1 MTGVIKDENGLILP
15 KKLHNPCIV
24 SNSKR
29 DIHRE
34 IKWNTDKGINVLN
47 NKSELEIA
55 FAKHKKCLHEK
66 NKESAVNDNLDSE
79 FQKMLKDRAKRLEQL
94 EGEKS
99 ESENPPQE
107 PVQKKNVVTKKESQ
121 QFPEKSYVIPSNC
134 KPSPLRK
141 HPALNTEDRGKR
153 VADLSQDKAAESE
166 FSRVY
171 NQLRRDKQELVM

>member
-1 MTGVIKDENGLILP
+1 M
-15 KKLHNPCIV
+15 
-24 SNSKR
+24 
-29 DIHRE
+29 
-34 IKWNTDKGINVLN
+34 
-47 NKSELEIA
+47 
-55 FAKHKKCLHEK
+55 
-66 NKESAVNDNLDSE
+66 
-79 FQKMLKDRAKRLEQL
+79 QL

-99 ESENPPQE
+99 ESEKPPQE

-121 QFPEKSYVIPSNC
+121 QFPVKSYVIPSNC